1 MPITSEKNRK
11 TLEKIEDTVAFK
23 KENEKYWKQKIP
35 TMTCE
40 KKLVEA
46 FKKEAKEKEW
56 KYTTLM
62 NKILRERYGKEKNNN
77 EDD

>member
-1 MPITSEKNRK
+1 MPITNEKNRK

-23 KENEKYWKQKIP
+23 KENEKYWNQKIP

-62 NKILRERYGKEKNNN
+62 NKILRERYGKENNNN

>member
-1 MPITSEKNRK
+1 MPITSEKSRK
-11 TLEKIEDTVAFK
+11 TLEKIEDTIAFK
-23 KENEKYWKQKIP
+23 KENDKYWNQKMP

-40 KKLVEA
+40 PELVKE
-46 FKKEAKEKEW
+46 FKKEAEEKEL

-62 NKILRERYGKEKNNN
+62 NKILRERYKKENKNN

>member
-11 TLEKIEDTVAFK
+11 TLEKIEDTIAFK
-23 KENEKYWKQKIP
+23 KENEKYWNQKLP

-40 KKLVEA
+40 KELVEA

-62 NKILRERYGKEKNNN
+62 NKILRERYRKEKNNN